1 MFRRHSLARKT
12 VLWFALVVALVLL
25 SAMVFAWN
33 RLQVVLDEGEAAVSR
48 QMVAVWE
55 AAARRAGGLPP
66 SGPGDAQ
73 PPGTGIGEA
82 LADGA
87 GGAPGP
93 EPPTPNAPT
102 MAAKVGGLQA
112 GVSLFVQDAKLE
124 VLSLAQVEQLPER
137 SPFLADALARM
148 RSPDVQEVFD
158 AAWDFTS
165 REYRYAKALRGADG
179 TLEGLITLKRASP
192 EAWKA
197 ALRNAWMLMAAWG
210 VCVLAALGLL
220 YAVLARLILRPL
232 EALRETADAA
242 REGDLRVRSEVTS
255 GDEFEDMASALNAML
270 TNIQIQQDQ
279 LRAINASL
287 DVKVTE
293 LAERNVALYESARL
307 KGEFLASVTHE
318 LRTPLNSI
326 LGFAELLDEQAER
339 EAAALAGT
347 PEEQTRMAK
356 RRRYIDNILN
366 AGRALLE
373 LINSLL
379 EMAKVEAGKMDLTL
393 GEMRVRPVCEQLLAL
408 MRPAADKRQVE
419 LRLTCPDDLPPIYT
433 DQRKFQQIIFNFLS
447 NAVKFSAD
455 AADTEREALRAYE
468 AQVEL
473 SSHEDPGEPD
483 PGEGGDR
490 GIGRAVTALPPRPR
504 TPRQPLVELRVE
516 QLVVRAGEGHDAEPR
531 IRVSVLDNGPGIAK
545 EDQARIFEKFTQLD
559 TGYQRRHAGT
569 GLGLAICRTLTEV
582 LGGEIQVHSEPGRGS
597 MFSLILPMRYRA
609 GSGSTA
615 HPSAEPVRSGA

>member
-12 VLWFALVVALVLL
+12 VLWFALVLALVLL
-25 SAMVFAWN
+25 SAMAFAWN
-33 RLQVVLDEGEAAVSR
+33 RLQVVLDEGEAAISR

-55 AAARRAGGLPP
+55 VTARRAGGLSPAGSAGDQAVVRSP
-66 SGPGDAQ
+66 DEAAPG
-73 PPGTGIGEA
+73 
-82 LADGA
+82 GA
-87 GGAPGP
+87 GEMRGGSEATGA
-93 EPPTPNAPT
+93 ASLS
-102 MAAKVGGLQA
+102 MKVGGLQA
-112 GVSLFVQDAKLE
+112 GVTLFVQDAKLE

-137 SPFLADALARM
+137 SPFLEDALIRLK
-148 RSPDVQEVFD
+148 SQEVQEVFD

-165 REYRYAKALRGADG
+165 REYRYAKAVRSADG
-179 TLEGLITLKRASP
+179 TLEGLIVLKRVSP
-192 EAWKA
+192 EAWKVS
-197 ALRNAWMLMAAWG
+197 LRNAWMLLAAWA
-210 VCVLAALGLL
+210 VSVLVALGLL
-220 YAVLARLILRPL
+220 YAVSRRLILRPV

-242 REGDLRVRSEVTS
+242 REGDLRVRSELTT
-255 GDEFEDMASALNAML
+255 GDEFEEMASALNAML

-339 EAAALAGT
+339 EAAVPAAT

-356 RRRYIDNILN
+356 RRRYVDNILN

-373 LINSLL
+373 LINSIL

-393 GEMRVRPVCEQLLAL
+393 GEMSVRPVCEQLLAL

-419 LRLTCPDDLPPIYT
+419 LRLTCPDDLSPIYT

-455 AADTEREALRAYE
+455 AADTEREAVRAYE
-468 AQVEL
+468 AQIEL
-473 SSHEDPGEPD
+473 SSHDDPGELLAVD
-483 PGEGGDR
+483 GEARAAVR
-490 GIGRAVTALPPRPR
+490 GASAPPPRPR
-504 TPRQPLVELRVE
+504 EPRQPQVELRVE
-516 QLVVRAGEGHDAEPR
+516 QLVVRTGEGNDAEPR

-597 MFSLILPMRYRA
+597 MFSVILPMRYRA
-609 GSGSTA
+609 GSGSDA
-615 HPSAEPVRSGA
+615 HLPAEPQRTGV